1 METGI
6 RRINVMNI
14 QQMKVTGD
22 ITSMGVVVTTL
33 MGYLPAIAALLTI
46 IWTIIRIWETD
57 TVKGWVRYLKFR
69 RTSSNQPRD

>member
-1 METGI
+1 
-6 RRINVMNI
+6 MNI

>member
-1 METGI
+1 
-6 RRINVMNI
+6 
-14 QQMKVTGD
+14 MKITGD
-22 ITSMGVVVTTL
+22 VTSVGVVVTTL

-46 IWTIIRIWETD
+46 IWTVIRIWETE